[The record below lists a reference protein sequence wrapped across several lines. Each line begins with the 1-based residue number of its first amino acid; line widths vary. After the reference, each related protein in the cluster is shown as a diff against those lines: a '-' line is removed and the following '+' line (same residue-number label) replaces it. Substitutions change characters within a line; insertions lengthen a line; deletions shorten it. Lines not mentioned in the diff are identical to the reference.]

1 MNSRIYIKHSIKWSN
16 LQTHIKSVLFFVVFR
31 PSYPVHD
38 SSQILAI
45 KNSCYKQHI
54 DAIRTYYKK
63 EHQNWCMVDATQSK
77 WWIWNKVLQE
87 VQVVVKEI
95 QIYLERIKE
104 GKRKKVVQNNI
115 NFFYKL

>member
-1 MNSRIYIKHSIKWSN
+1 
-16 LQTHIKSVLFFVVFR
+16 
-31 PSYPVHD
+31 
-38 SSQILAI
+38 
-45 KNSCYKQHI
+45 
-54 DAIRTYYKK
+54 
-63 EHQNWCMVDATQSK
+63 MVDATQSK